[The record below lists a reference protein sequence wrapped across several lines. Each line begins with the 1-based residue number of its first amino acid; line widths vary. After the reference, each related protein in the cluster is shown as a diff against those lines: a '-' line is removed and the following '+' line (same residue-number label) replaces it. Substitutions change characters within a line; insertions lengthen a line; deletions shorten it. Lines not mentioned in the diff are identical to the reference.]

1 MTESCLSSVLWASKT
16 LAPAAPD
23 MNHVAERLKL
33 CLPMAAGLPIGGSGD
48 FGISPFFRQLTD
60 KPLLVSMYID
70 GVSDAKSH
78 RGREISVQNL
88 LAVRLP
94 PRAQSDQQLACQRH
108 NHSLAALRCLSSDA
122 RCNTPRRFGIGR
134 IETSGSVAMRGYS
147 HLSDDEREQIG
158 LLKVLGHSIGAI
170 ARAIRRPK
178 STISRELSRNRL
190 PSGRYSPLH
199 AAGAY
204 QLRRRR
210 EALIEKDRAL
220 RSFVLDRLAEGWT
233 PEQIA
238 GWLKAGNERRLRAV
252 GCETIY
258 AFIYRAAQKAE
269 QLWRYLTRR
278 HKRRRPRRSRP
289 SRDTIKDRVSIHE
302 RPENIDARTE
312 AGHWEGDLIICKRT
326 RPVLVL
332 HERKSRVTL
341 AARLV
346 GKTAAETISVMLAVF
361 ARIEPTLRRSIT
373 FDNDTAFAQHARLK
387 TMCAMTTWFCD
398 AYASWQKGGVEN
410 ANGRLRRWLPRQIDI
425 DKVSDEE
432 IQDIILT
439 ANLTPRKCLGFKTPF
454 QAILK
459 ELGKDVQ
466 IQFS

>member
-1 MTESCLSSVLWASKT
+1 
-16 LAPAAPD
+16 
-23 MNHVAERLKL
+23 
-33 CLPMAAGLPIGGSGD
+33 
-48 FGISPFFRQLTD
+48 
-60 KPLLVSMYID
+60 
-70 GVSDAKSH
+70 
-78 RGREISVQNL
+78 
-88 LAVRLP
+88 
-94 PRAQSDQQLACQRH
+94 
-108 NHSLAALRCLSSDA
+108 
-122 RCNTPRRFGIGR
+122 
-134 IETSGSVAMRGYS
+134 MRGYS

-170 ARAIRRPK
+170 AQAIRRPK

-332 HERKSRVTL
+332 HERKSRMTL

-361 ARIEPTLRRSIT
+361 ARIEPTLRKSIT

-398 AYASWQKGGVEN
+398 PYASWQKGGVEN

-466 IQFS
+466 IRFS

>member
-1 MTESCLSSVLWASKT
+1 
-16 LAPAAPD
+16 
-23 MNHVAERLKL
+23 
-33 CLPMAAGLPIGGSGD
+33 
-48 FGISPFFRQLTD
+48 
-60 KPLLVSMYID
+60 
-70 GVSDAKSH
+70 
-78 RGREISVQNL
+78 
-88 LAVRLP
+88 
-94 PRAQSDQQLACQRH
+94 
-108 NHSLAALRCLSSDA
+108 
-122 RCNTPRRFGIGR
+122 
-134 IETSGSVAMRGYS
+134 MRGYS

-170 ARAIRRPK
+170 AQALRRPK

-210 EALIEKDRAL
+210 DALIEKDRAL

-269 QLWRYLTRR
+269 QLWRYLPRR

-289 SRDTIKDRVSIHE
+289 LRDTIKDRVSIHE
-302 RPENIDARTE
+302 RPENIDTRTE

-346 GKTAAETISVMLAVF
+346 GKTAAETISAMLAVF
-361 ARIEPTLRRSIT
+361 ARIKPTLRKSIT
-373 FDNDTAFAQHARLK
+373 LDNDTAFAQHARLK
-387 TMCAMTTWFCD
+387 TVCAMTTWFCD

-432 IQDIILT
+432 IQEIILT

>member
-1 MTESCLSSVLWASKT
+1 M
-16 LAPAAPD
+16 
-23 MNHVAERLKL
+23 
-33 CLPMAAGLPIGGSGD
+33 
-48 FGISPFFRQLTD
+48 
-60 KPLLVSMYID
+60 
-70 GVSDAKSH
+70 
-78 RGREISVQNL
+78 
-88 LAVRLP
+88 
-94 PRAQSDQQLACQRH
+94 
-108 NHSLAALRCLSSDA
+108 
-122 RCNTPRRFGIGR
+122 
-134 IETSGSVAMRGYS
+134 
-147 HLSDDEREQIG
+147 
-158 LLKVLGHSIGAI
+158 
-170 ARAIRRPK
+170 
-178 STISRELSRNRL
+178 
-190 PSGRYSPLH
+190 
-199 AAGAY
+199 
-204 QLRRRR
+204 
-210 EALIEKDRAL
+210 

-258 AFIYRAAQKAE
+258 AFIYRAAQQAE

-373 FDNDTAFAQHARLK
+373 STFDNDTAFAQHARLQ

-425 DKVSDEE
+425 DKVSDED

-459 ELGKDVQ
+459 EFGKDIQ

>member
-1 MTESCLSSVLWASKT
+1 M
-16 LAPAAPD
+16 
-23 MNHVAERLKL
+23 
-33 CLPMAAGLPIGGSGD
+33 
-48 FGISPFFRQLTD
+48 
-60 KPLLVSMYID
+60 
-70 GVSDAKSH
+70 
-78 RGREISVQNL
+78 
-88 LAVRLP
+88 
-94 PRAQSDQQLACQRH
+94 
-108 NHSLAALRCLSSDA
+108 
-122 RCNTPRRFGIGR
+122 
-134 IETSGSVAMRGYS
+134 
-147 HLSDDEREQIG
+147 
-158 LLKVLGHSIGAI
+158 
-170 ARAIRRPK
+170 
-178 STISRELSRNRL
+178 
-190 PSGRYSPLH
+190 
-199 AAGAY
+199 
-204 QLRRRR
+204 
-210 EALIEKDRAL
+210 
-220 RSFVLDRLAEGWT
+220 
-233 PEQIA
+233 QIA

-289 SRDTIKDRVSIHE
+289 SRDTIKGRISIHE

-312 AGHWEGDLIICKRT
+312 AGHWEGDRIICKRT

-346 GKTAAETISVMLAVF
+346 GKTAAETIAVMLAAF
-361 ARIEPTLRRSIT
+361 ARIEPTLRKSIT
-373 FDNDTAFAQHARLK
+373 LDNDTAFAQHARLK

-410 ANGRLRRWLPRQIDI
+410 ANCRLRRWLPRQIDI

-454 QAILK
+454 HYPQRAWQRRPNSVFIDPLHLAPEFTHPSALPGNPYYCSSTSLSRYRERK
-459 ELGKDVQ
+459 SNVFNPSGRCRPASALRRIVVCISFVNFDSVKVRVGQSMVTP
-466 IQFS
+466 IFGNTL